1 MIRIRRVKK
10 AKDGSR
16 TVEIG
21 VREPQF
27 QGTLTVPVKPEED
40 VEEAIL
46 KEILQ
51 FREREVEFTDDLEL
65 VGATFEVRDGRLERT
80 TEPSEEE
87 RREYPWMSTFQE
99 EAVVMPPPPM
109 HLYELYDEVIDHPKS
124 RVPIVLGREALSFDE
139 ELTPAEISELETRTK
154 KKIRK
159 VA

>member
-1 MIRIRRVKK
+1 MIRIKRIKR

-21 VREPQF
+21 VLEPQF

-40 VEEAIL
+40 LEEAIL

-65 VGATFEVRDGRLERT
+65 VGATFEVRQGKLERT
-80 TEPSEEE
+80 TELSEEE

-99 EAVVMPPPPM
+99 EAAPSLPPM
-109 HLYELYDEVIDHPKS
+109 HVYELYDEMIDHPKS
-124 RVPIVLGREALSFDE
+124 KVPIILGREVLSFEE
-139 ELTPAEISELETRTK
+139 ELTSAEISELETKTK
-154 KKIRK
+154 KKVRK
-159 VA
+159 IL